1 LKGSQKEGEGD
12 GLDADALSEGQG
24 RVTAAGRGGP
34 RPRDVTGGG
43 LDFRAPFYAPAPR
56 LRRRERGGLR
66 PQNFFGQRPRPGN
79 LWASPPDRRGGR
91 GRAISKSGAG

>member
-1 LKGSQKEGEGD
+1 LEWGVGPSFWAPVDDLGRGLDFEGQPEGGEGD

-43 LDFRAPFYAPAPR
+43 LDFRAPFCAPPAA
-56 LRRRERGGLR
+56 EGEGR
-66 PQNFFGQRPRPGN
+66 PTAAEFF
-79 LWASPPDRRGGR
+79 WAK
-91 GRAISKSGAG
+91 ATAG